1 MAAGGVTRLDNA
13 GHRCSIILE
22 WTETTILFN
31 IWTYM
36 GCLDCIAL
44 EAIGRLHL
52 ALGTTEFLCLW
63 TYVEDVILH
72 RVTMVLR
79 GLQVLTAGLGDGIK
93 VDTAFFNIQLSAME
107 KSQRWKLRA
116 FGVLLFLFVLHP
128 TSCKPIEETL
138 CRQVVWY
145 QSIIFFLL
153 CFWWYEDEGSIFLY
167 VPIWM
172 WERPHIAT
180 SNVIVWIVEDW
191 DPLQVR
197 SVK

>member
-1 MAAGGVTRLDNA
+1 
-13 GHRCSIILE
+13 
-22 WTETTILFN
+22 
-31 IWTYM
+31 M

-116 FGVLLFLFVLHP
+116 FGVLLFLFVLPP
-128 TSCKPIEETL
+128 TSRKPIEETL
-138 CRQVVWY
+138 CGQVVWY
-145 QSIIFFLL
+145 QSIIFSYYYVFDDTKTKVPFSYTCLFECERDHILL
-153 CFWWYEDEGSIFLY
+153 R
-167 VPIWM
+167 VM
-172 WERPHIAT
+172 
-180 SNVIVWIVEDW
+180 
-191 DPLQVR
+191 
-197 SVK
+197 

>member
-1 MAAGGVTRLDNA
+1 
-13 GHRCSIILE
+13 
-22 WTETTILFN
+22 
-31 IWTYM
+31 M

-153 CFWWYEDEGSIFLY
+153 CF
-167 VPIWM
+167 
-172 WERPHIAT
+172 
-180 SNVIVWIVEDW
+180 
-191 DPLQVR
+191 
-197 SVK
+197 